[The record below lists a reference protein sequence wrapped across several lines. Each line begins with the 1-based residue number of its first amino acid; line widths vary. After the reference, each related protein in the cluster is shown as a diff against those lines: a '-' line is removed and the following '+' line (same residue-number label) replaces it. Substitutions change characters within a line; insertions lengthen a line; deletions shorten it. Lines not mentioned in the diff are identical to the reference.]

1 MMVGFCPGVRLPKRT
16 IRFYKASAGLSRVL
30 ALSAFL
36 VFGVSGAAQA
46 FCVTCVAMVAATAQQ
61 TAIAG
66 ALVAMQNAIVAA
78 VGAKG
83 GGDSSTKQ
91 GETAALVDAGKS
103 SAEASTAAQMWRTYA
118 TVRANNTFNTQSVN
132 CRLQTVN
139 NVGSRVA
146 EKFQQSV
153 AFNLQDGVINLFFN
167 KNFNPIRTQVA
178 FLQRNCKNGQ
188 MLQTDLGQSWWNS
201 LNAASP
207 PQGQC
212 FEDTT
217 DVNGDGVSDFAHAF
231 LKSTTVL
238 GSRVMVPPSAAD
250 MTRLND
256 PDGPGAPVAGI
267 WAGMSDKQRLY
278 VSAVRFCENL
288 ALYSLRP
295 LGVYGD
301 AALAPA
307 NQQVILQNFAAIAK
321 LDALVYACR
330 SEVARRTAPDA
341 AAMVAAGFADMQP
354 VADDA
359 DKVGAQL
366 QRSGVPVAEFQ
377 AGGVSYISSAL
388 SSYARTE
395 AFCNN
400 NETAKS
406 IYADTGTDAEKT
418 SAVMRCE
425 QLKMTNRETE
435 QIYKS
440 LFNTMTAG
448 IASVASQ
455 FARPHPTPLRSELD
469 GRVEKASLVHK
480 APRKLTDLLKD

>member
-1 MMVGFCPGVRLPKRT
+1 MSNLTGK
-16 IRFYKASAGLSRVL
+16 SSHGLRHMRRIL
-30 ALSAFL
+30 ALSLFMT
-36 VFGVSGAAQA
+36 AALPASAYA
-46 FCVTCVAMVAATAQQ
+46 FCVTCVAMVAVTAQQ

-66 ALVAMQNAIVAA
+66 ALAAMEEAIVAA

-83 GGDSSTKQ
+83 GGDSDTKQ
-91 GETAALVDAGKS
+91 GEVAGLVDAGKS
-103 SAEASTAAQMWRTYA
+103 QAEASTAAQMWRTYHK
-118 TVRANNTFNTQSVN
+118 VRANNTFNTQSIN

-167 KNFNPIRTQVA
+167 HNFSPIRTQGA
-178 FLQRNCKNGQ
+178 ALQRNCKNGQ
-188 MLQTDLGQSWWNS
+188 LLRSDFGQAWWDA
-201 LNAASP
+201 LNASSP

-217 DVNGDGVSDFAHAF
+217 DINGDGVSDFAHAF

-238 GSRVMVPPSAAD
+238 ANRVMVPPPAAD
-250 MTRLND
+250 MARLND
-256 PDGPGAPVAGI
+256 PDGPGAVVSAV
-267 WAGMSDKQRLY
+267 WAGLSDKQRLY

-295 LGVYGD
+295 LDVYGD
-301 AALAPA
+301 AALSTE
-307 NQQVILQNFAAIAK
+307 NQRVIMQNFAAVAK

-341 AAMVAAGFADMQP
+341 ASMVAAGFADMQE
-354 VADDA
+354 VADNA
-359 DKVGAQL
+359 DKVGEQL
-366 QRSGVPVAEFQ
+366 VRSGVPAAEFQ
-377 AGGVSYISSAL
+377 AGGTSYISPMLAA
-388 SSYARTE
+388 YARTE

-406 IYADTGTDAEKT
+406 IYADTGSDAEKT
-418 SAVMRCE
+418 AAVVRCE

-435 QIYKS
+435 QIYRS
-440 LFNTMTAG
+440 LFNTMTSGIAG
-448 IASVASQ
+448 IASQ
-455 FARPHPTPLRSELD
+455 FTRKVSTPLRSEAD
-469 GRVEKASLVHK
+469 GRVEKASLT
-480 APRKLTDLLKD
+480 RKPSGKLVDLLKD

>member
-1 MMVGFCPGVRLPKRT
+1 MSKIAKQDGISGKRFWTQSVMVAVLFLGIAGPARAVCPDCPPL
-16 IRFYKASAGLSRVL
+16 SALVTAQNAAMTAAL
-30 ALSAFL
+30 ALSN
-36 VFGVSGAAQA
+36 Q
-46 FCVTCVAMVAATAQQ
+46 AMVMAYGLLGGGVGSSVNGKVA
-61 TAIAG
+61 AIA
-66 ALVAMQNAIVAA
+66 
-78 VGAKG
+78 
-83 GGDSSTKQ
+83 
-91 GETAALVDAGKS
+91 DAGKS
-103 SAEASTAAQMWRTYA
+103 KAEFKTSAAQWRTYHI
-118 TVRANNTFNTQSVN
+118 VNANNTFNTQSVN
-132 CRLQTVN
+132 CRLQTIN
-139 NVGSRVA
+139 NVGSRIA

-167 KNFNPIRTQVA
+167 RNFSPARTRIA
-178 FLQRNCKNGQ
+178 SLQRNCKNGQ
-188 MLQTDLGQSWWNS
+188 LLRADLGQPWWDSVN
-201 LNAASP
+201 LASP
-207 PQGQC
+207 AQGQC

-217 DVNGDGVSDFAHAF
+217 LNQFLAPPAANPGRFAHAF
-231 LKSTTVL
+231 LKSSTVL
-238 GSRVMVPPSAAD
+238 DSRVMVPPSAAD
-250 MTRLND
+250 MARLND

-288 ALYSLRP
+288 ALSVLQP

-377 AGGVSYISSAL
+377 AGGVSYISPAL
-388 SSYARTE
+388 ASYARTE

-406 IYADTGTDAEKT
+406 IYADSGPDSKKTDN
-418 SAVMRCE
+418 VVQCE
-425 QLKMTNRETE
+425 LLKMTNKETE
-435 QIYKS
+435 QIYRS
-440 LFNTMTAG
+440 LFNSMLSG
-448 IASVASQ
+448 IARIGPQ
-455 FARPHPTPLRSELD
+455 FLQQLPTPLRAEAD